1 MGETASGVRLDAGKV
16 MEAVR
21 SPGDRRRVAG
31 VELLRRL
38 MKVNDAGMAEDG
50 NRKGRRSRRGASSPG
65 TRGERRRWRRRSETA
80 VNVAGVWRPARRI
93 GDLALDRVAPSSIP
107 LEGMTRTTM
116 RICGW
121 LQFAEGRPREAVPW
135 WGGGGTVGLF
145 PLVSFTEKRERGE
158 GGGARMGKGER
169 LGFPRGLP
177 RWILKGG
184 AGGGAGVVHEA
195 MAMGTAR
202 KSHASLV
209 WRMTT

>member
-107 LEGMTRTTM
+107 LEGMMRTTM

-121 LQFAEGRPREAVPW
+121 LQFAEGRPREAAPW

-158 GGGARMGKGER
+158 GWRREDGKRGEARVSQWAASVE
-169 LGFPRGLP
+169 
-177 RWILKGG
+177 IKGG
-184 AGGGAGVVHEA
+184 SRWGSGRGP
-195 MAMGTAR
+195 
-202 KSHASLV
+202 
-209 WRMTT
+209 